1 MTEVHHVGLDVLGV
15 VLLELGLIGLGRL
28 LPHLR
33 RVLALPELLEEL
45 YHVAH
50 RGLTTLGRVGVNLLC
65 WLKISRGFTTLG
77 RVGIN

>member
-15 VLLELGLIGLGRL
+15 VLLELGRL
-28 LPHLR
+28 LPHLW

-50 RGLTTLGRVGVNLLC
+50 RGLTTL
-65 WLKISRGFTTLG
+65 
-77 RVGIN
+77 

>member
-1 MTEVHHVGLDVLGV
+1 M
-15 VLLELGLIGLGRL
+15 VLLELGRVGLGRL
-28 LPHLR
+28 LPHLGW
-33 RVLALPELLEEL
+33 VLALPELLEEL

-65 WLKISRGFTTLG
+65 CLKIIRGLTTLG

>member
-15 VLLELGLIGLGRL
+15 VLLELGLLGLGRL
-28 LPHLR
+28 LLHLR
-33 RVLALPELLEEL
+33 WVLALPELLEEL

-65 WLKISRGFTTLG
+65 WLKISVSQPSFA
-77 RVGIN
+77 